1 MDKMIYLSNLYEI
14 YKGLFTDKQRL
25 YFENYYYNNLS
36 LAEIAENEDV
46 SRNAVHSQLKIV
58 EERLI
63 ELESIL
69 EIASKREKVLKYVQD
84 KLNDKEKE
92 QLENLL

>member
-14 YKGLFTDKQRL
+14 YKGLFTEKQKL
-25 YFENYYYNNLS
+25 YFEEYYYNNLS
-36 LAEIAENEDV
+36 LAEIAENEQV

-58 EERLI
+58 EERLE

-69 EIASKREKVLKYVQD
+69 RISNKKAKVLKFMQD
-84 KLNDKEKE
+84 KLKDKDKEY
-92 QLENLL
+92 LESIL